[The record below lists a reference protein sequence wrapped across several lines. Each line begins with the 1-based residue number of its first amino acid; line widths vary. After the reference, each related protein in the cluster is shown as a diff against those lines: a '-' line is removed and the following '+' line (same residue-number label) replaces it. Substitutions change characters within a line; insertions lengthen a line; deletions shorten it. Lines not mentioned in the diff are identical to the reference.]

1 MKIKLTPFLLLCI
14 MGGLAIF
21 SSAMSKSPVLPLFIR
36 ALDASLGTVGFIA
49 AIVFSLASLF
59 LYLLVTQPWHLVLVC
74 IYHGFTT
81 ASLFLGLRCARYPG
95 VKVQPTMIVNRKN
108 QSN

>member
-49 AIVFSLASLF
+49 AIVFTSVSLPLPAGNPALAPGAG
-59 LYLLVTQPWHLVLVC
+59 VHLPRF
-74 IYHGFTT
+74 YHRQLIFGFTMRQIPRSKGAT
-81 ASLFLGLRCARYPG
+81 NNDC
-95 VKVQPTMIVNRKN
+95 
-108 QSN
+108 